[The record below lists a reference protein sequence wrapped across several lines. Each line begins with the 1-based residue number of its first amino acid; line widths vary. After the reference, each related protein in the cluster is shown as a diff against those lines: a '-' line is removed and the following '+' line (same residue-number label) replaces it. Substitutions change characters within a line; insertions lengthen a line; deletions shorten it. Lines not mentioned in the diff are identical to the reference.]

1 MMMSMITRMKRLYEK
16 REGEKQ
22 MRVWKIIAATIL
34 IGFAVIVF
42 LNPVLAPVL
51 MLMTSLIGIVI
62 SIIMNLLGK

>member
-1 MMMSMITRMKRLYEK
+1 MMTRTKRLYEK
-16 REGEKQ
+16 RKGEKQ

-34 IGFAVIVF
+34 TGFAVIVF
-42 LNPVLAPVL
+42 LNPVLAPIL

>member
-1 MMMSMITRMKRLYEK
+1 MMTRMKRFYEK

-34 IGFAVIVF
+34 TGFAVIVF

>member
-1 MMMSMITRMKRLYEK
+1 MSMITRMKRLYEK

-34 IGFAVIVF
+34 TGFGVIVF
-42 LNPVLAPVL
+42 NLNPVLAPIL

>member
-1 MMMSMITRMKRLYEK
+1 MSMNTRMKRLYEK

-34 IGFAVIVF
+34 TGFAVIVF

>member
-1 MMMSMITRMKRLYEK
+1 MMTRTKRLYEK

-34 IGFAVIVF
+34 TGFAVIVF
-42 LNPVLAPVL
+42 LNPVLAPIL